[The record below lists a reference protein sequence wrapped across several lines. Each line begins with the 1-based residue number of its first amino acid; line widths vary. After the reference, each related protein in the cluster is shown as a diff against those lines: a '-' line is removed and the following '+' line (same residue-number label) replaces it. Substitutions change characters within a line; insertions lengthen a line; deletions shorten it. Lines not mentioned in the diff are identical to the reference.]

1 MATTDRTGFL
11 ERLGVGGPDPRAL
24 AEAQRSQ
31 AFSGLGASARSLGRQ
46 AAPLVGAAAA
56 GVGGLVSGD
65 NGGRSF
71 GGFRNNL
78 NQGAQVTRDTE
89 LAQAAGISL
98 EQLRNR
104 REIRN
109 HVKGL
114 DIKDDGSFD
123 SRLKLA
129 SSIAEKAQELGA
141 TDVLGP
147 ALEELDQIK
156 KQREEFGKLEAEKKS
171 AEGKAQTDN
180 LVDAFHDERGSLT
193 GAPGIKDGVPGLWV
207 SDKEGGTEF
216 VPWGDELTRVDPA
229 RSAAKGFNEPLDVR
243 IRRFVSKPAR
253 DAIRDLATNNDKAIR
268 KFDRVMSTLT
278 DLTEE
283 GGAGAAIARS
293 GDVVAFTDNLV
304 RNIKGVFQAFA
315 PSGKEGA
322 RQTRLRKTWLDKAAD
337 PNDPIWDAIDIPESA
352 RRTSVAAQQ
361 HRANLM
367 ELAYM
372 AASLA
377 EPSGRGLSDSDI
389 KNATLRLGGSSS
401 NPQVMMR
408 RFAEMMGDAANE
420 LDFRLSTI
428 HGSMKDAEGS
438 IIPDEEID
446 RVLIGRGGGILRDR
460 KRKVFDKHNFT
471 IGEDGRAVFEKPIDD
486 DVQPGEGIVP
496 PLDQAATEDM
506 SDEELLDAFLGEE
519 GS

>member
-1 MATTDRTGFL
+1 MATTNRSGFMD
-11 ERLGVGGPDPRAL
+11 RLGLGGPDPAAIL
-24 AEAQRSQ
+24 AQQQAQGGSSLGEISRRLGQNS
-31 AFSGLGASARSLGRQ
+31 AAGIGGLLGGAAGLATGVNDGRSLS
-46 AAPLVGAAAA
+46 GALGNIAQSAQ
-56 GVGGLVSGD
+56 GV
-65 NGGRSF
+65 
-71 GGFRNNL
+71 
-78 NQGAQVTRDTE
+78 RDIQQ
-89 LAQAAGISL
+89 AQAAGISV

-109 HVKGL
+109 HAKGL
-114 DIKDDGSFD
+114 DIKDDGSFEN
-123 SRLKLA
+123 RIKLTQA
-129 SSIAEKAQELGA
+129 VAEKAQELGA

-193 GAPGIKDGVPGLWV
+193 GAPGVKDGAPGLFV
-207 SDKEGGTEF
+207 SDKKGGTEF

-506 SDEELLDAFLGEE
+506 SDEELLDGFLGEE